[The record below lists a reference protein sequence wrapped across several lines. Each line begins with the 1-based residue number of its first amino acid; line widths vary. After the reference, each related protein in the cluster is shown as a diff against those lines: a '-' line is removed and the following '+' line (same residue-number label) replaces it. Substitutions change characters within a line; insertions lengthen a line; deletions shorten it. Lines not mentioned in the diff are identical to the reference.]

1 MSSKSTSTPEF
12 ISLRDA
18 CVRTGF
24 SLPTLREKVDGGE
37 LPAYRISDKPNSPLR
52 VRIADV
58 DALMKPV
65 VPTRSGAR

>member
-1 MSSKSTSTPEF
+1 VSSKSATPVFE
-12 ISLRDA
+12 SLRDA
-18 CVRTGF
+18 AVRTGF
-24 SLPTLREKVDGGE
+24 SIPTLREKVDLGD

-65 VPTRSGAR
+65 IPTHERAR